1 MNKKDKQ
8 LAKEELE
15 SEGFPSETADEMVS
29 AMARQMGKRGGDA
42 TKAKYGSDYFKRIR
56 KLSSGR
62 KAKLSQKVK

>member
-1 MNKKDKQ
+1 MTSEEKQ

-15 SEGFPSETADEMVS
+15 SDGFASEVADEMVS
-29 AMARQMGKRGGDA
+29 AMASQLGRRGGEA

-62 KAKLSQKVK
+62 KAKPSQKVK